1 MLSRSASAAATA
13 AAAAA
18 ATATAGCPTYWPPA
32 MLNAIIDYLYIR
44 DWEAGK
50 KTLVFLVKRL
60 LVGIPTAAIA
70 DNKSEQ
76 IAKMQPHV
84 TT

>member
-1 MLSRSASAAATA
+1 MLSRSAPA
-13 AAAAA
+13 AAAS
-18 ATATAGCPTYWPPA
+18 AGCPTYWPPA
-32 MLNAIIDYLYIR
+32 TPNAIIDYLYIR
-44 DWEAGK
+44 QKEAGK

>member
-1 MLSRSASAAATA
+1 MLSRSASAAAT

>member
-1 MLSRSASAAATA
+1 MSRQKRRQNPNQKVKSHLSRQRS
-13 AAAAA
+13 
-18 ATATAGCPTYWPPA
+18 
-32 MLNAIIDYLYIR
+32 R
-44 DWEAGK
+44 K

>member
-1 MLSRSASAAATA
+1 MVRFTLSFVNLFVKVIPVCAT
-13 AAAAA
+13 
-18 ATATAGCPTYWPPA
+18 P
-32 MLNAIIDYLYIR
+32 NAIIDYLYIR
-44 DWEAGK
+44 HREAGK

>member
-1 MLSRSASAAATA
+1 MLSRSAPAAA
-13 AAAAA
+13 
-18 ATATAGCPTYWPPA
+18 AGCPTYWPPA
-32 MLNAIIDYLYIR
+32 TQNAIIDYLYIR
-44 DWEAGK
+44 HREAEK

>member
-1 MLSRSASAAATA
+1 MLSRSAP
-13 AAAAA
+13 
-18 ATATAGCPTYWPPA
+18 TATVSAGCPTYWPPA
-32 MLNAIIDYLYIR
+32 TPNAIIDYLYIR
-44 DWEAGK
+44 HREAGK

>member
-1 MLSRSASAAATA
+1 MLSRSAPA
-13 AAAAA
+13 AAAS
-18 ATATAGCPTYWPPA
+18 AGCPTYCPPA
-32 MLNAIIDYLYIR
+32 TPNAIIDYLYIR
-44 DWEAGK
+44 QKEAGK

>member
-1 MLSRSASAAATA
+1 MAFTSSLRFLYIFDQSGLLCAT
-13 AAAAA
+13 
-18 ATATAGCPTYWPPA
+18 P
-32 MLNAIIDYLYIR
+32 NAIIDYLYIR
-44 DWEAGK
+44 QKEAGK

>member
-1 MLSRSASAAATA
+1 MLSRSASAAAT
-13 AAAAA
+13 AA